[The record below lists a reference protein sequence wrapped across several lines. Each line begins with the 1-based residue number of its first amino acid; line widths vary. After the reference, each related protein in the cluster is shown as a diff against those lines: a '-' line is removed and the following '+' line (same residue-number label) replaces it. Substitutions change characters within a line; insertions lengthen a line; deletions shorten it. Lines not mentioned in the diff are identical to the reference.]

1 MEFYSLY
8 LKNCMFV
15 TNKVCGNVNDS
26 LVLVVS
32 FKELRV
38 DWEGNSTHPL
48 LGFINGS
55 GIV

>member
-1 MEFYSLY
+1 
-8 LKNCMFV
+8 MFV